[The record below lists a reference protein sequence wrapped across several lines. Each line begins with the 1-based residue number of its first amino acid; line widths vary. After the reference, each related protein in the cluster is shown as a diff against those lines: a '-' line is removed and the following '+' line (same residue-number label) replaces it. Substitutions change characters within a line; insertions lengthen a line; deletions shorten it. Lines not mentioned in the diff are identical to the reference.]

1 MLLNQETFKHRYRQ
15 LVYLTKKK
23 GSEPSFT
30 SGLWFDEEGYKYDF
44 WEKAQAEL
52 QLETWLQLTDS
63 EIVKLAIKPLGIL
76 MRGSYRRQNLVS
88 EPNYMKV
95 IDIFYENGHEAAE
108 TLKAVFFGN
117 DDRVAFDRFAKL
129 LTKKAMSD
137 PISVA
142 SLFFFLKNK
151 EEYAVAHKQGTG
163 EKLNKLGLNAAC
175 VQKCTWVGYQEYIS
189 IVKEIKSL
197 LPAELN
203 ATLLDAQSFLWMM
216 WMVEE
221 NTPEYVDE
229 ELEFH
234 DFANGT
240 VNIQKEQWINL
251 IRNGTI
257 TETDIAYLAKFYASP
272 NHASTPKRLSE
283 LEGTHPSS
291 YISPCTSLGRKI
303 SQFFLIPSIPREG
316 KPDSEKLYPIIFL
329 GRRISNGLFEWKLRP
344 ELVAALEETS
354 PQTLAAETVRMEEN
368 EEEEAAQLSV
378 DELLDRARKC
388 HSGPADTYT
397 STTKQRRRN
406 PLMQLAAKARA
417 NGVCQ
422 LCGITLDY
430 KDKQGRPYLE
440 AHHII
445 PLAENGPDEL
455 SNMTALCP
463 NCHRKMHVV
472 ADRDDI
478 ARLLALAE
486 F

>member
-1 MLLNQETFKHRYRQ
+1 MLNRETFEHRYRQ
-15 LVYLTKKK
+15 LVYITKQK

-44 WEKAQAEL
+44 WEKAQTEL
-52 QLETWLQLTDS
+52 QIETWPQLSDS
-63 EIVKLAIKPLGIL
+63 EIIKLAIKPFGIL
-76 MRGSYRRQNLVS
+76 MRGTYRRQNLVS

-95 IDIFYENGHEAAE
+95 FDIFYENGHEAAE
-108 TLKAVFFGN
+108 TLKSVFLGDDDKAV
-117 DDRVAFDRFAKL
+117 FDRFAKL
-129 LTKKAMSD
+129 LSKKTMND
-137 PISVA
+137 PVSVA

-151 EEYAVAHKQGTG
+151 DEYAVAHKQGTG

-175 VQKCTWVGYQEYIS
+175 VQKCTWAGYQEYLG

-197 LPAELN
+197 LPAELH

-229 ELEFH
+229 EPEFH
-234 DFANGT
+234 DYAEGM
-240 VNIQKEQWINL
+240 VNIRKDQWLEL

-257 TETDIAYLAKFYASP
+257 TEADIDYLAKFYASP
-272 NHASTPKRLSE
+272 NHASTLKRLSE

-303 SQFFLIPSIPREG
+303 SDVFSLPSIPREG
-316 KPDSEKLYPIIFL
+316 RPDTEKLYPIIFL
-329 GRRISNGLFEWKLRP
+329 GRRFSNGLFEWKLRP
-344 ELVAALEETS
+344 ELAAALEETN

-368 EEEEAAQLSV
+368 EEEVAAQLSE
-378 DELLDRARKC
+378 DELLARARNY

-397 STTKQRRRN
+397 STTQQRRRN
-406 PLMQLAAKARA
+406 PLLQLAAKVRA

-445 PLAENGPDEL
+445 PLSENGSDEL
-455 SNMTALCP
+455 SNMAALCP

-472 ADRDDI
+472 GDADDI
-478 ARLLALAE
+478 ARLMALAE